1 MSISQDERERA
12 IFRNRRIALADLES
26 NMVTAK
32 RIGKAEGLAEGRV
45 TGLAE
50 GRAEGLAEGRAAER
64 VDVARNLLKM
74 NMPLEQIIAATG
86 LTRVEV
92 EALRDSD
99 IGGYERQ

>member
-1 MSISQDERERA
+1 MAGEVLMSISQDERERA

-32 RIGKAEGLAEGRV
+32 RIGKAEGLAEGLEKGRA

-50 GRAEGLAEGRAAER
+50 GRATGLA
-64 VDVARNLLKM
+64 DVARNLLKM

-92 EALRDSD
+92 EALRDS
-99 IGGYERQ
+99 